1 MSNKKKIIIIC
12 TMVVMLVAAAYLNV
26 LLANKTNADKNNGN
40 NASSTNAITVFS
52 AMKTD
57 RDGIRAQNFTYLDS
71 ILQSETASA
80 EAKAEAEKQKL
91 ELIKFADNELVL
103 ENLIKARGFE
113 DACVTMST
121 ENINVVVKDAELT
134 STDVAQILGIVTSE
148 TGCNATNVII
158 VPYSTVS

>member
-1 MSNKKKIIIIC
+1 MSNKKKIVIIC

-26 LLANKTNADKNNGN
+26 LLANKTDSGTGDSNNVANQGTV
-40 NASSTNAITVFS
+40 SVFS

-57 RDGIRAQNFTYLDS
+57 RDGVRAQSFTYLDS
-71 ILQSETASA
+71 ILQSETSSE
-80 EAKAEAEKQKL
+80 EAKAEAEQQKL
-91 ELIKFADNELVL
+91 NLIKYSDSELVL

-121 ENINVVVKDAELT
+121 ENVNVVVKDADLS
-134 STDVAQILGIVTSE
+134 STDVAQILGIVTEE
-148 TGCNATNVII
+148 TGCKATNVII

>member
-12 TMVVMLVAAAYLNV
+12 TMVVMLVAVAYLNV

-80 EAKAEAEKQKL
+80 ESKAEAEKQKL

-134 STDVAQILGIVTSE
+134 STDVAQILGIVTAE

>member
-26 LLANKTNADKNNGN
+26 LLANKNDTTNGDSNNVNSG
-40 NASSTNAITVFS
+40 AVSVFS

-57 RDGIRAQNFTYLDS
+57 RDGVRAQSFTYLDS
-71 ILQSETASA
+71 ILQSETSSD
-80 EAKAEAEKQKL
+80 EAKAEAEQQKL
-91 ELIKFADNELVL
+91 NLIKYSDSELVL

-121 ENINVVVKDAELT
+121 ENVNVVVKDAELT
-134 STDVAQILGIVTSE
+134 ATDVAQILGIVTEE
-148 TGCNATNVII
+148 TGCKATNVII

>member
-26 LLANKTNADKNNGN
+26 LLARKGETDKNENPTLNTG
-40 NASSTNAITVFS
+40 AITVFS

-57 RDGIRAQNFTYLDS
+57 RDSVRVQSFTYLDS
-71 ILQSETASA
+71 ILQSETAST
-80 EAKAEAEKQKL
+80 EAKATAEQEKL
-91 ELIKFADNELVL
+91 NLIKCADSELVC

-113 DACVTMST
+113 DACVTMTT
-121 ENINVVVKDAELT
+121 ENINVVVKDSDLSA
-134 STDVAQILGIVTSE
+134 TDVAQILGIITAE
-148 TGCNATNVII
+148 TGCKATNVII